1 MSFVYIAVDLV
12 QCLNL
17 EFWVQDFETR
27 GSCEGE
33 EYLRLIDACFV
44 QLEAQS
50 LSNSCN
56 TGKA

>member
-1 MSFVYIAVDLV
+1 MSFVCIAVDLV
-12 QCLNL
+12 QCLDL
-17 EFWVQDFETR
+17 GFRVQDFETR

-44 QLEAQS
+44 QLKAQS

-56 TGKA
+56 KGKA